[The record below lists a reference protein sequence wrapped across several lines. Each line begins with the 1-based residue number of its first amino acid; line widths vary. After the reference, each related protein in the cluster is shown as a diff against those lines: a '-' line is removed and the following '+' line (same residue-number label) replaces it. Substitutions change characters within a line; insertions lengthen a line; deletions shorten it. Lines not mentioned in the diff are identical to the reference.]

1 MLSTLRQKYLST
13 TSRTN
18 MVDLAPKVQFFTLDV
33 ISSVAFGRKF
43 GMLATD
49 SDVDGY
55 LKSSLEGF
63 HVFRII
69 MGLGLGRLVQAPFV
83 GRFLAAS
90 PQDDNGFGRMM
101 AFAFKAADERAA
113 NPTDERS
120 DMLAS
125 FIRNGIV
132 GADLKT
138 EVIEQIVAGSD
149 TTAGGIRGTI
159 LHILTNPLVYTRLQG
174 EIDSAA
180 VPEGQIITFAQARS
194 LPYLQ
199 AVIKEG
205 LRIWPPVTN
214 FFCRDVPPEGD
225 NVTLPGGEV
234 VHLPGGTS
242 IGPSTVALHLDT
254 EVFGDDAKIFRPERW
269 FEEDKG
275 KLERMQEVSELMFGY
290 GRWKC
295 LGQPVARLELSKLVF
310 EVSTV
315 FVSALCVAAAWPGG
329 FAKER
334 ANLALAVQKLR
345 HRHREPVEA
354 LGRKVFLWAFRCE

>member
-13 TSRTN
+13 ASHSTA
-18 MVDLAPKVQFFTLDV
+18 VDLAPKVQFFTLDV

-55 LKSSLEGF
+55 LKSTLEGF

-69 MGLGLGRLVQAPFV
+69 MGLGLRPLVQAPFL

-90 PQDDNGFGRMM
+90 PQDENGFGRMM

-125 FIRNGIV
+125 FVRNGIV

-159 LHILTNPLVYTRLQG
+159 LHILTNPLVYARLQ
-174 EIDSAA
+174 EEVNSAA
-180 VPEGQIITFAQARS
+180 VPEGQIIPFAQARS

-199 AVIKEG
+199 SVIKEG

-214 FFCRDVPPEGD
+214 FFSRDVPPEGD
-225 NVTLPGGEV
+225 NVTLPNGETI
-234 VHLPGGTS
+234 HLPGGTF
-242 IGPSTVALHLDT
+242 IGPSTVALNLDT
-254 EVFGDDAKIFRPERW
+254 EVFGDDAKVFRPERW
-269 FEEDKG
+269 FEEDVA

-310 EVSTV
+310 EVSTICV
-315 FVSALCVAAAWPGG
+315 FALWKAAAWQRGSRK
-329 FAKER
+329 KER
-334 ANLALAVQKLR
+334 
-345 HRHREPVEA
+345 
-354 LGRKVFLWAFRCE
+354 